1 MVMATTTAL
10 MARQADP
17 HATGPHV
24 AHDCPAC
31 LAQWPAIPPYV
42 QIPLFIWAN
51 ATTFDET
58 TYTSYI
64 AEKPNATRCV
74 EPAVFD
80 NYQMVYTWNLDW

>member
-1 MVMATTTAL
+1 MTIMLQDKTAVSQEL
-10 MARQADP
+10 S
-17 HATGPHV
+17 GF
-24 AHDCPAC
+24 
-31 LAQWPAIPPYV
+31 LV

-51 ATTFDET
+51 ASSFDET

-74 EPAVFD
+74 EPATFD